1 MCSLEY
7 CIGNCIG
14 KPTQARDRSGFWW
27 KYFLKGQLSLLN
39 LTFLFIARVTWL
51 VEMTAD
57 AGG

>member
-1 MCSLEY
+1 MCSLEF
-7 CIGNCIG
+7 CIG

-39 LTFLFIARVTWL
+39 LTFLFRARVTWL
-51 VEMTAD
+51 VEITPD